1 MDEALRYATAA
12 ELRAWYAGREVSPTE
27 FTRAT
32 LDLLDACEP
41 ALHAFLTVTAD
52 LALAQA
58 ATAERLIHSLG
69 DAAWEDRPLL
79 GVPVSVKDLTPTEGV
94 RTTRGSLRHAGWI
107 PDRDAPAVARLR
119 RAGAVL
125 IGKTTTSEF
134 GWSAGT
140 VNLLAPPAANP
151 WDSTRSAGGSS
162 GGAAAATA
170 AGMGIAAL
178 GTDGAG
184 SIRVPAAFCGV
195 VGFKPTFGRIP
206 YAPLSPEGLSHL
218 GPLARDVATAALVTE
233 ALAGADPDDPFS
245 TSLPPQRPVPA
256 RTPRIGWLRW
266 GGPVSEVSEVAAV
279 ARSAAQALGGDVE
292 ELEVPFAD
300 PYPHLV
306 TILAASEAA
315 GEQAAGEQ
323 AAEPADAELSDPA
336 RLRVV
341 EHGRGLRAVDLARA
355 QAERLLLTRCLDR
368 VMERFDVLAM
378 PTVWVEPFAVDAWRP
393 DPPSTA
399 DGLDW
404 LAWCRAAYPFN
415 LTGQPAISV
424 PAGWTAAGYPV
435 GLQLVG
441 RRHEDR
447 LLFRVAGQFEHAR
460 PWRHGYPRKDRQQR

>member
-12 ELRAWYAGREVSPTE
+12 ELRAWYAVGEVSPTE
-27 FTRAT
+27 FIRAT

-79 GVPVSVKDLTPTEGV
+79 GVPATVKDLIPTEGI
-94 RTTRGSLRHAGWI
+94 RTTRGSLRHAGWV

-140 VNLLAPPAANP
+140 VNMLAPPAANP
-151 WDSTRSAGGSS
+151 WDPTRSAGGSS

-170 AGMGIAAL
+170 AGVGIAAL

-195 VGFKPTFGRIP
+195 VGFKPTFGLIP
-206 YAPLSPEGLSHL
+206 YAPLSPEGLSHV
-218 GPLARDVATAALVTE
+218 GPLARDVATVGLLTQV
-233 ALAGADPDDPFS
+233 LAGPDPDDPFS
-245 TSLPPQRPVPA
+245 MSLPPQRPMPA
-256 RTPRIGWLRW
+256 RAPRIGWLRW
-266 GGPVSEVSEVAAV
+266 GGPVCEVEAV
-279 ARSAAQALGGDVE
+279 ARTAAHALGGSVQ
-292 ELEVPFAD
+292 ELDVPFAD

-306 TILAASEAA
+306 TILAAFEAA
-315 GEQAAGEQ
+315 GQKAAGQ
-323 AAEPADAELSDPA
+323 ADDELSDPA

-341 EHGRGLRAVDLARA
+341 EHGRRLRAADLARA
-355 QAERLLLTRCLDR
+355 QAERLRLTRCLDR
-368 VMERFDVLAM
+368 VMERCDVLAM
-378 PTVWVEPFAVDAWRP
+378 PTVWVEPFAVGAWRP
-393 DPPSTA
+393 GPPSTA
-399 DGLDW
+399 DDLDW

-424 PAGWTAAGYPV
+424 PAGSTVAGYPV

-447 LLFRVAGQFEHAR
+447 LLLQVAGQFEHAR
-460 PWRHGYPRKDRQQR
+460 PWRHGYSGKDRQQR